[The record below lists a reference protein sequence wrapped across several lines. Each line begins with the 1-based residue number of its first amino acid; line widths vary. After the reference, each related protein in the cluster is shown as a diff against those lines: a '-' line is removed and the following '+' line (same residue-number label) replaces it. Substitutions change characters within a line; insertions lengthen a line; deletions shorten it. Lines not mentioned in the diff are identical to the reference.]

1 MNNPKCFVSKVMEI
15 NTISKRKSPRINNI
29 KIYTKK
35 NPINK
40 KFIFNDINS
49 KNNEKKLPKLL
60 KVFST
65 NNLKKCLPFFIIII
79 FLI

>member
-1 MNNPKCFVSKVMEI
+1 MM
-15 NTISKRKSPRINNI
+15 
-29 KIYTKK
+29 IYTKK